1 MEKQSYSSIQEGI
14 LQDYSKISKKRIK
27 KETKEEEG
35 NRLIEKYLLST
46 REQLVVLSSKYDKNF
61 MNDVINSIFEDETE
75 IKVGNKYLKVKEILT
90 QFMPKDEVIVKHI
103 KPYIETYI
111 HMFKRIDSLYKEEYE
126 ASGLDGIIYIT
137 NLLPEILY
145 NSQQAY
151 NMPKEDLNSQVDLIK
166 RMLAF
171 KYNIYT
177 NSDEIKEIE
186 DFNEGIEQGILK
198 EQEIAKKEWKY
209 LLQRIK

>member
-1 MEKQSYSSIQEGI
+1 
-14 LQDYSKISKKRIK
+14 
-27 KETKEEEG
+27 
-35 NRLIEKYLLST
+35 
-46 REQLVVLSSKYDKNF
+46 
-61 MNDVINSIFEDETE
+61 
-75 IKVGNKYLKVKEILT
+75 
-90 QFMPKDEVIVKHI
+90 
-103 KPYIETYI
+103 
-111 HMFKRIDSLYKEEYE
+111 MFKRIDSLYKEEYE

-209 LLQRIK
+209 FLPRIK